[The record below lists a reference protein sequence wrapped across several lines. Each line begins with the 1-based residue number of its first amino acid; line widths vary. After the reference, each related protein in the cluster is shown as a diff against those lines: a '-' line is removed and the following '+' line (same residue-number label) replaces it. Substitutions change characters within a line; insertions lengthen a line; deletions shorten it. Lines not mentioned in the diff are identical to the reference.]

1 MIKYECFCGNDLIRL
16 LEQVSNEI
24 DETKIININKKEKI
38 EHVNGYDEYDSW
50 TETVYMLDVFYRD

>member
-1 MIKYECFCGNDLIRL
+1 MIKYEYFCGNDLIRL
-16 LEQVSNEI
+16 LKQVSNEI

-50 TETVYMLDVFYRD
+50 TETVYMLDVFYMD

>member
-1 MIKYECFCGNDLIRL
+1 MIKYEYFCGNDLNEL
-16 LEQVSNEI
+16 LEQVSVEINER
-24 DETKIININKKEKI
+24 KIININKKEKI

>member
-1 MIKYECFCGNDLIRL
+1 MIKYEYFCGNDLNEL

-24 DETKIININKKEKI
+24 NERKIININKKEKI

-50 TETVYMLDVFYRD
+50 VETVYMLDVFYRD

>member
-1 MIKYECFCGNDLIRL
+1 MIKYEYFFVYVLNEL
-16 LEQVSNEI
+16 LEQVSAEINER
-24 DETKIININKKEKI
+24 KIININKKEKI

>member
-1 MIKYECFCGNDLIRL
+1 MIKYEYFCGNDLIRL

-24 DETKIININKKEKI
+24 NERKIININKKEKI

-50 TETVYMLDVFYRD
+50 TETLYMLDVFYRD

>member
-1 MIKYECFCGNDLIRL
+1 MIKYEYFCCNDLVKL
-16 LEQVSNEI
+16 LQQVSDEI
-24 DETKIININKKEKI
+24 HETKIININKKEKI

>member
-1 MIKYECFCGNDLIRL
+1 MIKYEYFCGNDLVKL

-24 DETKIININKKEKI
+24 DETKIININKEEKI

-50 TETVYMLDVFYRD
+50 TDTVYMLDVFYRD

>member
-1 MIKYECFCGNDLIRL
+1 MIKYEYFCGNDLIRL
-16 LEQVSNEI
+16 LKQVSNEI

-38 EHVNGYDEYDSW
+38 EHVNGYGEYYSW

>member
-1 MIKYECFCGNDLIRL
+1 MIKYEYFCGNDLNKL

-24 DETKIININKKEKI
+24 NERKIININKKEKI

-50 TETVYMLDVFYRD
+50 TETLYMLDVFYRD

>member
-1 MIKYECFCGNDLIRL
+1 MIKYEYFCGNDLIRL
-16 LEQVSNEI
+16 LKQVSNEI

-50 TETVYMLDVFYRD
+50 TETVYMLDVFYRN

>member
-1 MIKYECFCGNDLIRL
+1 MIKYEYFCGNDLNKL

-24 DETKIININKKEKI
+24 NERKIININKKEKI

-50 TETVYMLDVFYRD
+50 TETVYMLDVFYGD

>member
-1 MIKYECFCGNDLIRL
+1 MIKYEYFCGNDLNEL
-16 LEQVSNEI
+16 LEQVSAEINER
-24 DETKIININKKEKI
+24 KIININKKEKI

>member
-1 MIKYECFCGNDLIRL
+1 MIKYEYFCGNDLNEL

-24 DETKIININKKEKI
+24 NERKIININKKEKI

>member
-1 MIKYECFCGNDLIRL
+1 MIKYEYFCGNDLNEL
-16 LEQVSNEI
+16 LEQVSGEINER
-24 DETKIININKKEKI
+24 KIININKKEKI

>member
-1 MIKYECFCGNDLIRL
+1 MIKYEYFCGNDLNKL

-24 DETKIININKKEKI
+24 NERKIININKKEKI

-50 TETVYMLDVFYRD
+50 VETVYMLDVFYRD